1 MSLFGNLTN
10 DGLEEAQDRLGGFS
24 RLESD
29 AYLSKIKMAY
39 AGQSSGGA
47 RSITLIVG
55 TGEGFKDEYRE
66 TIYITKKTGEN
77 FYVDDQK
84 KKQPLPGFTT
94 IDDICQMVTSKPLAQ
109 QATEE
114 KMVNVYDPDAQ
125 KELPKSVPVLVD
137 LLGGEVILGIVKQ
150 TVTKQV
156 KQGDTYVD
164 TNETR
169 EENVIEKVF
178 HHPSNLT
185 VAEAKKG
192 AQTAAFYGAW
202 VEKNKGQTRDK
213 TNKKGAAQGG
223 KTGKP
228 GMPPIAGASNGA
240 AKGASLFAR
249 N

>member
-10 DGLEEAQDRLGGFS
+10 EGLEEAQDRLGGFR

-29 AYLSKIKMAY
+29 AYLGKIKMAY

-47 RSITLIVG
+47 RSITLIFG
-55 TGEGFKDEYRE
+55 HGEGAKEEYRE
-66 TIYITKKTGEN
+66 TIYITNREGKN
-77 FYVDDQK
+77 YYVDDKK

-94 IDDICQMVTSKPLAQ
+94 IDDICQMITGKPLAE

-114 KMVNVYDPDAQ
+114 KVVNVYDADAK
-125 KELPKSVPVLVD
+125 KELPKSVPVLTE
-137 LLGGEVILGIVKQ
+137 LLDGDVILGIIKQ

-164 TNETR
+164 SDETR

-178 HHPSNLT
+178 HHPSQLT

-192 AQTAAFYGAW
+192 VQSAAFYGAW
-202 VEKNKGQTRDK
+202 VETNKGKTRDK
-213 TNKKGAAQGG
+213 TKKAAGG
-223 KTGKP
+223 IKTGRP
-228 GMPPIAGASNGA
+228 GMPPTAGATGNGA

-249 N
+249 